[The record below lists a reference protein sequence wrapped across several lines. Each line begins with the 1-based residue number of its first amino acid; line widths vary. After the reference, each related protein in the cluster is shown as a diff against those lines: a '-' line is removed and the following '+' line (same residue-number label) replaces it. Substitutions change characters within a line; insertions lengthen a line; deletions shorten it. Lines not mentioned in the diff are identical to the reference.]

1 MGRFHSSGLLN
12 WNLNKVGTD
21 NLFHKRKAK
30 AADRLER
37 RKAKRSSYEKVLI
50 VCEGEKTEPYYFNE
64 CIQFYKLNTA
74 NVEVDGTCGSSPKR
88 VYERAI
94 ELWETEDNR
103 GDSYD
108 RVYCVFDRDAHET
121 YDETVR
127 KISEH
132 NPDGVFYAA
141 VSVPCFEYWLLLH
154 FKYTTRPY
162 AATGKLSVGGEVL
175 KELKEVMPDY
185 EKGNNNIFRSL
196 AGQIEF
202 AKENAARALVCAK
215 DNHTDN
221 PSTSIHDLIDYLQ
234 NLKN

>member
-1 MGRFHSSGLLN
+1 MGS
-12 WNLNKVGTD
+12 D
-21 NLFHKRKAK
+21 NQFHKRKAK

-50 VCEGEKTEPYYFNE
+50 VCEGEKTEPNYFNE
-64 CIQFYKLNTA
+64 CIRFYKLNTA
-74 NVEVDGTCGSSPKR
+74 NVEVDGICGSSPKS

-94 ELWETEDNR
+94 ELWEAEDKR
-103 GDSYD
+103 GDPYD
-108 RVYCVFDRDAHET
+108 RVYCVFDRDTHET

-127 KISEH
+127 RISER
-132 NPDGVFYAA
+132 NPEDIFYAA

-175 KELKEVMPDY
+175 KELKEVMPEY
-185 EKGNNNIFRSL
+185 EKGNDNIFLSL
-196 AGQIEF
+196 SQQIEF
-202 AKENAARALVCAK
+202 AKENATRSLKCAK

-234 NLKN
+234 NLKS